1 MLAKERNEVY
11 NKVFESDEGKKVIE
25 DLCKQHYIH
34 RSTYN
39 REGSE
44 YETIARE
51 GERRVVLR
59 ILNILKKET
68 RE

>member
-11 NKVFESDEGKKVIE
+11 NKLFNTPEGKKVID

-34 RSTYN
+34 NSTYN
-39 REGSE
+39 RDGSE
-44 YETIARE
+44 YETVYRE
-51 GERRVVLR
+51 GQRRVVLR

-68 RE
+68 E